1 MFPYNGDQDRKIPK
15 HPMNRWDNNKGEPNI
30 VYVGKFGTSVAYR
43 DLPGTTKTDNL
54 ASEFGATPESIAGTG
69 TIVCGSHGEI
79 ANDRSRREA
88 FDFRSN
94 EQLVTSSSTMNN
106 AKHIVFYE
114 NALGAADQF
123 RQRMAFALS
132 EQMVVVPGNI
142 DVSTQTE
149 IFLNYYDI
157 FVNHAFG
164 NFRDV
169 IKYVTYSPLTAEH
182 LTYHGSKSHHYVY
195 RHEDGRESRPDE
207 NYGEI
212 TYLLN
217 RFG

>member
-1 MFPYNGDQDRKIPK
+1 VFPYNGDPDRKIPK
-15 HPMNRWDNNKGEPNI
+15 HGMNRWDNNKGEPNI

-43 DLPGTTKTDNL
+43 DLPDDIKTNDV
-54 ASEFGATPESIAGTG
+54 AVEFGATPESIAGTG

-94 EQLVTSSSTMNN
+94 EKRVTSTSTMNN

-142 DVSTQTE
+142 DVDTQTE

-169 IKYVTYSPLTAEH
+169 IKHVTYSPLTAEH
-182 LTYHGSKSHHYVY
+182 LTYHGSKSHAYVY

-212 TYLLN
+212 YLPAK
-217 RFG
+217 